1 MEAPSSCLP
10 TRPQLVKESTSN
22 RIHSLQAPGMML
34 HTPTSFSPQESQEVD
49 ATIAPILQMRKL
61 TLSKLTCF
69 SIPSQLGAEQP
80 DLEIGSVSPRTC
92 AKNRSVHRL
101 ILILSGSYP
110 CRGQWVAEL
119 VGRAL
124 GAGLACNLA

>member
-1 MEAPSSCLP
+1 
-10 TRPQLVKESTSN
+10 
-22 RIHSLQAPGMML
+22 MML

-49 ATIAPILQMRKL
+49 ATIAYILQVRKL

-69 SIPSQLGAEQP
+69 SIPSQLGGEQP

-92 AKNRSVHRL
+92 AENRSVHHL

-110 CRGQWVAEL
+110 RPGQWVAEL

>member
-1 MEAPSSCLP
+1 
-10 TRPQLVKESTSN
+10 
-22 RIHSLQAPGMML
+22 ML
-34 HTPTSFSPQESQEVD
+34 HTPTSFSPQEPQEVG
-49 ATIAPILQMRKL
+49 ATIASILQMRKL

-69 SIPSQLGAEQP
+69 FFSKPSQLGAEQP

-92 AKNRSVHRL
+92 AENCSVHRL

-110 CRGQWVAEL
+110 CPGQWVAEL